1 MNNLV
6 LYNQYTEKEKE
17 EIKRL
22 IKILTNQ
29 TFVVEKLF
37 DKNKDR
43 IDTNLDYRRI
53 EKFELFLKDYF
64 EIMGLTLKAFPRQGV
79 YALEGNTYK
88 TVKLNKQTT
97 IYLLL
102 IKILFEEKQST
113 VTLDNVITAK
123 LSEIH
128 EKAEVLQIFKKT
140 PSLTSIKES
149 FKTLERYQ
157 LVDIISD
164 IDADMKFVIYPAISF
179 LLTNTD
185 LRAILESIGET
196 DKELGKEEKGEKGN
210 EDN

>member
-22 IKILTNQ
+22 IKILSNQ
-29 TFVVEKLF
+29 TFVIEKF
-37 DKNKDR
+37 FNKNKDK
-43 IDTNLDYRRI
+43 IDINIDYRRI

-64 EIMGLTLKAFPRQGV
+64 EVMGLNLRSFPRQGV
-79 YALEGNTYK
+79 YALEGSTYK

-113 VTLDNVITAK
+113 ITLDNIVTAK

-149 FKTLERYQ
+149 FKTLEKYQ
-157 LVDIISD
+157 LIDIISE
-164 IDADMKFVIYPAISF
+164 IDADMKFVIYPSISY

-185 LRAILESIGET
+185 LKAILESISET
-196 DKELGKEEKGEKGN
+196 EKGEKEN
-210 EDN
+210 ENN